1 MARILKRPMFS
12 RGGSTNNGI
21 MTGLKDRTGFAD
33 GPEDPSIY
41 ETRVRDRSTE
51 IQNILNSLSPV
62 PKTKL
67 PLGQVGAELALRGTP
82 FKEALYKGY
91 GSYVTADDK
100 RKAALANRK
109 AQAVGLALGDV
120 SKEIDLEKRLAA
132 QAAKNDPNL
141 ALKNMFLKKSIDEG
155 YDLPEAQRIANY
167 QLTTKTELQNKVGR
181 NRVAG
186 ILDFDISDQKQ
197 LQKRLPKLR
206 DQTGMYF
213 FDPFD
218 GKIKLLTNKN
228 GVLGF
233 ETFNSVDE
241 ITFAEPDVGSATVEV
256 KPKQDVFSPEIEF
269 ASP

>member
-1 MARILKRPMFS
+1 
-12 RGGSTNNGI
+12 
-21 MTGLKDRTGFAD
+21 
-33 GPEDPSIY
+33 
-41 ETRVRDRSTE
+41 
-51 IQNILNSLSPV
+51 
-62 PKTKL
+62 
-67 PLGQVGAELALRGTP
+67 
-82 FKEALYKGY
+82 
-91 GSYVTADDK
+91 
-100 RKAALANRK
+100 
-109 AQAVGLALGDV
+109 
-120 SKEIDLEKRLAA
+120 
-132 QAAKNDPNL
+132 
-141 ALKNMFLKKSIDEG
+141 MFLKKSIDEG
-155 YDLPEAQRIANY
+155 YDLPEAQRIADY
-167 QLTTKTELQNKVGR
+167 QLITKTELQNKVGR

-241 ITFAEPDVGSATVEV
+241 ITFAKPDVGSATVEV
-256 KPKQDVFSPEIEF
+256 EPKQDVFSPEIEF

>member
-1 MARILKRPMFS
+1 
-12 RGGSTNNGI
+12 
-21 MTGLKDRTGFAD
+21 
-33 GPEDPSIY
+33 
-41 ETRVRDRSTE
+41 
-51 IQNILNSLSPV
+51 
-62 PKTKL
+62 
-67 PLGQVGAELALRGTP
+67 
-82 FKEALYKGY
+82 
-91 GSYVTADDK
+91 
-100 RKAALANRK
+100 
-109 AQAVGLALGDV
+109 
-120 SKEIDLEKRLAA
+120 
-132 QAAKNDPNL
+132 
-141 ALKNMFLKKSIDEG
+141 MFLKKSIDEG

-167 QLTTKTELQNKVGR
+167 QLITKTELQNKVGR

-186 ILDFDISDQKQ
+186 ILDFDISDQQQ

-241 ITFAEPDVGSATVEV
+241 ITFTKPDVGSATVEIE
-256 KPKQDVFSPEIEF
+256 PKQDVFSPEIEF

>member
-1 MARILKRPMFS
+1 MARILKRPMFN

-21 MTGLKDRTGFAD
+21 MTGLVDRTGYDD
-33 GPEDPSIY
+33 GTENPSIY

-51 IQNILNSLSPV
+51 IQNILDSLSPV
-62 PKTKL
+62 PRTKL

-100 RKAALANRK
+100 RKAALANRE
-109 AQAVGLALGDV
+109 AQAVGLALGDI

-155 YDLPEAQRIANY
+155 YDLPEAQRIADY
-167 QLTTKTELQNKVGR
+167 QLTIKTELQNKVGR

-186 ILDFDISDQKQ
+186 ILDFDISDQQQ
-197 LQKRLPKLR
+197 LQKRLPKLK

-233 ETFNSVDE
+233 ETFNSVDK
-241 ITFAEPDVGSATVEV
+241 ITFAKPDDAVKIDPKFMGEP
-256 KPKQDVFSPEIEF
+256 VFPPDYIGG
-269 ASP
+269 A